1 MRRPTLALTAVV
13 GLASVP
19 LLGMGSWNPGVIFE
33 ITTVDHTRSPVVTDT
48 ARLQIE
54 GPDVAMEV
62 SGAGEGGGRMIFHG
76 EAREMIVVDDA
87 ERSYMVMDEATLE
100 SLANQMNAAMA
111 QMEQM
116 LESLPAEQRAMI
128 ERMRDQGMGGMPGME
143 NMPGMGPAPE
153 IEVRATGRSDTR
165 AGYPVAEW
173 EVAQDGV
180 VARRLW
186 ITPWSEVDGGDE
198 ARAAMVGM
206 VEFFDDFLDALPRM
220 PGQDEPLIRNP
231 FRNIDM
237 AEGLPVFTQELSPE
251 GEVEQESTITAVE
264 RRSLGPETF
273 QPPADYQRRDIPGG

>member
-1 MRRPTLALTAVV
+1 MRRTTFVLTAAVA
-13 GLASVP
+13 LASVP

-54 GPDVAMEV
+54 GPDVAMDV
-62 SGAGEGGGRMIFHG
+62 SGAGEGGGRMIFRG

-100 SLANQMNAAMA
+100 SLANQMSAAMA

-116 LESLPAEQRAMI
+116 LESLPPEQRAMI
-128 ERMRDQGMGGMPGME
+128 ERMREQGMGGMPGME

-153 IEVRATGRSDTR
+153 IEVRATGHSDTR

-173 EVAQDGV
+173 EVSEDGV

-220 PGQDEPLIRNP
+220 PGQDEPMIRNP

-237 AEGLPVFTQELSPE
+237 AEGLPVFTQELAPD
-251 GEVEQESTITAVE
+251 GAVEQESTITAVE
-264 RRSLGPETF
+264 RRTLGAETL
-273 QPPADYQRRDIPGG
+273 QPPADYERRDIPGG